1 MEVYKAK
8 LNDSA
13 VFLNPDKFSE
23 FLDNG
28 YQIFKVY
35 DLEDESLDELIYSPG
50 DTIPEIYGV
59 DMNDNSKI
67 KARHMA

>member
-1 MEVYKAK
+1 MEAYKAK
-8 LNDSA
+8 LSNTA

-23 FLDNG
+23 FLDKG

-50 DTIPEIYGV
+50 DTILEIYGV
-59 DMNDNSKI
+59 ETNDNSKNQT
-67 KARHMA
+67 

>member
-8 LNDSA
+8 LDNAA
-13 VFLNPDKFSE
+13 VFLNTDKFSE
-23 FLDNG
+23 FLEKG

-50 DTIPEIYGV
+50 GTIPEVYGV

-67 KARHMA
+67 KA

>member
-8 LNDSA
+8 LNDTA

-67 KARHMA
+67 KA